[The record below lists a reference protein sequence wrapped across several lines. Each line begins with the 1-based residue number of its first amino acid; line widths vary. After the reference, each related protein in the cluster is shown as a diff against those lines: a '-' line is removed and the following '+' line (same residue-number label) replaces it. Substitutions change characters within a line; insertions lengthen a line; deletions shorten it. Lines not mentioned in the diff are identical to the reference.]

1 MRRNSKEI
9 KRVLSPQKGR
19 RGCKADHDHGHDHD
33 HDLRSANSVRAFG
46 RSRANIGVVQRM
58 KTYNSLKYTRLLKRL
73 ELTIFT
79 LISWKHG
86 HVKIGGSCVLVRDIT
101 FDLWIVLKM
110 VTMIT
115 LQEEPQTKGMRKT
128 MGFMNR

>member
-33 HDLRSANSVRAFG
+33 HDLRSANGVRAFG

-73 ELTIFT
+73 ELTMST
-79 LISWKHG
+79 LNSWKHG
-86 HVKIGGSCVLVRDIT
+86 HVKIRGSCVLVSDIT
-101 FDLWIVLKM
+101 FDLLILLKM

-128 MGFMNR
+128 MIFVKK